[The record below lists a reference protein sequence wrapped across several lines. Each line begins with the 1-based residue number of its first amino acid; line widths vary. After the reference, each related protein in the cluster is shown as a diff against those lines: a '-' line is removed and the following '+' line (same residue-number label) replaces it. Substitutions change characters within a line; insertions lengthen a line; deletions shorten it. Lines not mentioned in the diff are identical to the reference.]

1 MTQQAPTPKIRQG
14 RIRREW
20 RRSLPE
26 AIRQRN
32 GEIVSHLGLAHHVA
46 GRQSTRGLSEWDDLV
61 QEASLGLIAAVEG
74 FDSSRGHQL
83 SSYAVSRANG
93 QILHFRRDRQS
104 MIRIPWR
111 LRSLYGRGMRL
122 QEQQWQ
128 AHGAH
133 LGEDALI
140 AKLEVSRERWRQA
153 VQAHEQEE
161 VLSLDGPRL
170 EPGAAVGEVVT
181 GLDRLA
187 APQVAA
193 EDPQQQWLHQ
203 ALPQLQPEQ
212 RRWLLAH
219 WVEGVSLRA
228 LARREGVHPAMLKR
242 VLATALEQLRSLAQV
257 AAEPSSLS
265 PMAIRAA
272 RAV

>member
-46 GRQSTRGLSEWDDLV
+46 GRQSTRGQGEWDDLV

-104 MIRIPWR
+104 TIRIPWR

-133 LGEDALI
+133 LSEDALI
-140 AKLEVSRERWRQA
+140 ARLEVSRERWRQA

-161 VLSLDGPRL
+161 VLSLDGPGV
-170 EPGAAVGEVVT
+170 EPGEAAEEVAV
-181 GLDRLA
+181 
-187 APQVAA
+187 
-193 EDPQQQWLHQ
+193 EDPQRQWLHQ
-203 ALPQLQPEQ
+203 ALPQLPPEQ
-212 RRWLLAH
+212 RRWLLTH

-228 LARREGVHPAMLKR
+228 LARREGVHPAMLQR

-257 AAEPSSLS
+257 AAEPSRLS
-265 PMAIRAA
+265 PMANRAA

>member
-46 GRQSTRGLSEWDDLV
+46 GRQSTRGHGEWDDLV

-74 FDSSRGHQL
+74 FDSRRGHQL
-83 SSYAVSRANG
+83 SSYAVSRAHG

-104 MIRIPWR
+104 TIRIPWR
-111 LRSLYGRGMRL
+111 LRSLYGRGLRL

-128 AHGAH
+128 ARGAH
-133 LGEDALI
+133 LSEDDLI

-153 VQAHEQEE
+153 VQAHAQEE
-161 VLSLDGPRL
+161 VLSLDGPGV
-170 EPGAAVGEVVT
+170 EPGDAAWE
-181 GLDRLA
+181 
-187 APQVAA
+187 VAA
-193 EDPQQQWLHQ
+193 EDPQRQWLHQ

-228 LARREGVHPAMLKR
+228 LARREGVHPAMLQR

-257 AAEPSSLS
+257 AAAPSRLS
-265 PMAIRAA
+265 PMANRAA

>member
-26 AIRQRN
+26 AIRHRN

-46 GRQSTRGLSEWDDLV
+46 GRQSTRGHGEWDDLV

-74 FDSSRGHQL
+74 FDRSRGHQL

-104 MIRIPWR
+104 TIRIPWR

-161 VLSLDGPRL
+161 VLSLDGPRV

-257 AAEPSSLS
+257 AAEPSRLS
-265 PMAIRAA
+265 PMANRAA